1 MKTGKFIIAETTFN
15 YTKWIGSTKNKEED
29 CPSQSMFIRE
39 LLAREHKR
47 IESWKGYK
55 TLNNSYGICQRTLP
69 LNFKN
74 LEQRLYEEFNRL
86 RTLESSIDRILSD
99 L

>member
-1 MKTGKFIIAETTFN
+1 MILMLWVETPRFVPKMKKML
-15 YTKWIGSTKNKEED
+15 D
-29 CPSQSMFIRE
+29 
-39 LLAREHKR
+39 
-47 IESWKGYK
+47 
-55 TLNNSYGICQRTLP
+55 NSYGICQRTLP

-86 RTLESSIDRILSD
+86 RVLEESVEHILNK